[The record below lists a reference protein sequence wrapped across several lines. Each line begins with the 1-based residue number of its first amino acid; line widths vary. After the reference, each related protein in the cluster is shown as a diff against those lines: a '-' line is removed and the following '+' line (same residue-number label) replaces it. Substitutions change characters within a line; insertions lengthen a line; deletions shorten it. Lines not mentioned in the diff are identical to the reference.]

1 MGFMEAFDV
10 GGIIVKIIQLV
21 YISLFYRML
30 SLLFGYISIK
40 ERIVLF
46 WNSIYNVFLSNITVG
61 ISDTPKC

>member
-1 MGFMEAFDV
+1 MGFMYFDV

-21 YISLFYRML
+21 YISLLYWMF

-46 WNSIYNVFLSNITVG
+46 WNSI
-61 ISDTPKC
+61 